1 MGINEHLERMLLRA
15 ETLMARIE
23 SVLPQALH
31 APDWKA
37 SIAFRYR
44 KRNNGHGVLE
54 PVKHV
59 ASLSLDDLKEI
70 DAQKKRFNAIL
81 CNLFK
86 ACRQTMYCSQ
96 ERVAQ
101 ENPL

>member
-37 SIAFRYR
+37 SMAFRYR
-44 KRNNGHGVLE
+44 KRGNGHGVLE
-54 PVKHV
+54 PV
-59 ASLSLDDLKEI
+59 
-70 DAQKKRFNAIL
+70 
-81 CNLFK
+81 
-86 ACRQTMYCSQ
+86 
-96 ERVAQ
+96 
-101 ENPL
+101 